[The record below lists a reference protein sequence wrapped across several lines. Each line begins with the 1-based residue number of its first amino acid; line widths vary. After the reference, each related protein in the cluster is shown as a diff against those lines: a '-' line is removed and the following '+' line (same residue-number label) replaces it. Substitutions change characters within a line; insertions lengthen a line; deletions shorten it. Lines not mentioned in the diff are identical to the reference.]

1 MLASSHTVCRL
12 LPYRK
17 IVYHVFHHFSTRTS
31 PLFWDKQPIVSQKVT
46 FRPQVRKGTIAPTFD
61 TSESGGSLSKWVIGT
76 VTCCI
81 LIYLSLRHMDRAGE
95 TLMWLAG
102 LAKPL
107 LIGIVTA
114 LVLNVSLRL
123 LEKLLPNGQGCA
135 KAPVPDSASHRK
147 AAVLFCLNQVR
158 FSNRMAEK
166 HAFLLLCKGALWSNR
181 LRESL
186 TGQGRYSSPAQG
198 IRGQAPVFPAPNPED
213 RRPRKQ
219 TVLYR

>member
-1 MLASSHTVCRL
+1 MGNWDRHL
-12 LPYRK
+12 LHPDL
-17 IVYHVFHHFSTRTS
+17 S
-31 PLFWDKQPIVSQKVT
+31 QPAAH
-46 FRPQVRKGTIAPTFD
+46 G
-61 TSESGGSLSKWVIGT
+61 SGGNLDVAG
-76 VTCCI
+76 
-81 LIYLSLRHMDRAGE
+81 RAGQASAHWNRYRPGFE
-95 TLMWLAG
+95 
-102 LAKPL
+102 
-107 LIGIVTA
+107 
-114 LVLNVSLRL
+114 RL
-123 LEKLLPNGQGCA
+123 PTSFGKLLPNGQGCA

-166 HAFLLLCKGALWSNR
+166 YAFLLLCKGALWSNR

-213 RRPRKQ
+213 RRPWKQ